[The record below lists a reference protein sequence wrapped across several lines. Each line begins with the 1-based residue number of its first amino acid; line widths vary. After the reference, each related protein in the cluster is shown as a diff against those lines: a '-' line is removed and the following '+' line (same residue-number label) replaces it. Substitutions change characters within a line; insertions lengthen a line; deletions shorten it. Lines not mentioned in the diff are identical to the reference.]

1 MSRHRT
7 AWLPRVALISLVTSV
22 TGCASVASV
31 GKRVDGGDDVVVS
44 KLALYSFAPLH
55 VMGYER
61 LHRDARQLD
70 SELARQ
76 LGARN
81 IETVV
86 TDVHES
92 VRRHALAIDV
102 RVADGEGMRRSSV
115 LPEKALLEAQ
125 RPDESAAGVTHR
137 LVIVPLRLNVDAG
150 TGVAHGVL
158 RWRVEAVD
166 GASIVAVGL
175 MRYTADARGYPSKRM
190 ATLLVAKL
198 RSLGIR

>member
-1 MSRHRT
+1 MSRRRT
-7 AWLPRVALISLVTSV
+7 AWLPRIALVWLVASL

-31 GKRVDGGDDVVVS
+31 GKRVDGGDEIVVR

-55 VMGYER
+55 SMGSER
-61 LHRDARQLD
+61 LRRDARRLD
-70 SELARQ
+70 GELARH
-76 LGARN
+76 LAAHDV
-81 IETVV
+81 ETVV
-86 TDVHES
+86 TDVDGS

-102 RVADGEGMRRSSV
+102 RVADGEGMRRSSL
-115 LPEKALLEAQ
+115 LPERELLEAQ
-125 RPDESAAGVTHR
+125 RSEESTAGVTHR

-166 GASIVAVGL
+166 GPSTVAVGL